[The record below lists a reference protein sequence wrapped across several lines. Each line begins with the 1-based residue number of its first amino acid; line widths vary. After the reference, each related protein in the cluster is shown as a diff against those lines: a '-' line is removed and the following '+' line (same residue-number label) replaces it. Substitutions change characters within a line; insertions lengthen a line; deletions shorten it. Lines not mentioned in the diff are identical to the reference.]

1 MTVMAIFRQ
10 LTSSF
15 PVSNAYV
22 GRRMKKWLGLSLA
35 GAVWMVLVYYSKSLP
50 LARVLRMSM
59 SETIE
64 FAIVTSLING
74 VSPVILVWGW
84 VRWGKRPK
92 LRIMPSVLSLLGFIF
107 TTASA
112 TLAVSSL
119 VYDHLH
125 PNPRFAIF
133 YPLLFKMSECGV
145 LTSWAGILFSVL
157 GVWRQ
162 SSLRWHAPVCALG
175 TLAFWMMHAW
185 FYKIVNRPSTVN

>member
-1 MTVMAIFRQ
+1 MEGGGSMSVPAIFRQ

-15 PVSNAYV
+15 PVSNADV
-22 GRRMKKWLGLSLA
+22 EHRMKKWLGLGFA
-35 GAVWMVLVYYSKSLP
+35 GALWMVLVYYSKSLP
-50 LARVLRMSM
+50 LARVLRMST

-64 FAIVTSLING
+64 FAIVTILING
-74 VSPVILVWGW
+74 VSPVMLVWGW
-84 VRWGKRPK
+84 VRWGKRAK
-92 LRIMPSVLSLLGFIF
+92 LRTMPSVLSLLGFIF

-112 TLAVSSL
+112 TLAVSCL

-145 LTSWAGILFSVL
+145 LTSWAGVLFSVV

-175 TLAFWMMHAW
+175 TLAFWMIHTW
-185 FYKIVNRPSTVN
+185 FYKIVN